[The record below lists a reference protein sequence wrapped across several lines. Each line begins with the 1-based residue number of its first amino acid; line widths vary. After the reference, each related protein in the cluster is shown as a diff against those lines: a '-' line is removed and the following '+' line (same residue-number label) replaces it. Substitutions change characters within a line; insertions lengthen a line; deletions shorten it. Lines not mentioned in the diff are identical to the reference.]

1 MLRTKLFQAF
11 AALVLIFGL
20 LSGFIGVRII
30 KNRVINE
37 AQNQVQQNLGSAW
50 SIYDAKLNELETIL
64 KLIAGKKAVVDTS
77 LSQQWDS
84 IDIKQRLEAI
94 KKNFGLDFLGLVSP
108 EGQVVLRA
116 APPFNNGD
124 LKLQDMTVAKAL
136 RGESVIG
143 TELMSG
149 VDLEKEAAGL
159 AEQAFLVIEDTP
171 YARPTPKKEDDRG
184 MVLIGAVPIIKGTQ
198 LLGAIYGGILL
209 NRNHDLVDRIQ
220 NVIFK
225 AGTYKGKPT
234 GTATIFLHD
243 NRIATTVRLA
253 NGNRAIGTRVSK
265 EVADR
270 VLDNGLPWVGRAYVV
285 NDQYLTAYDPIRD
298 LDGKVIGMMYVG
310 ILERPFQDLG
320 RSIIARFA
328 RLTLYG
334 LAASLVLAFFIAG
347 RLARPIHR
355 LVEETNRMHRGEPHT
370 PVPYNASCMEI
381 ESLIVAFNEM
391 AGTLEEREARL
402 KEVNTSL
409 RALNQNYMDMLRFVS
424 HELKSPIASVLNYT
438 YLLKEQTLGPL
449 TDKQEK
455 AITSIESNSNR
466 IVEMVRHYLNLSR
479 IETGEL
485 KPHLT
490 RVDVL
495 NDVAKPLLENY
506 SGDIESQRMRVDNR
520 IAPDAVLNADL
531 NMVREVFENL
541 ISNAIKYGREGGILT
556 LESSKAE
563 NMIRFAVRNEGEGVP
578 EDKLDKVFEK
588 FTRLDSGPATA
599 QARGTGLGL
608 FITRTI
614 VEAHGGKIV
623 VESKAG
629 EWIEFRFSLPA
640 A

>member
-20 LSGFIGVRII
+20 LSGFIGIRII

-50 SIYDAKLNELETIL
+50 SIYDAKLNEVETIL
-64 KLIAGKKAVVDTS
+64 KLVAGKKAVIDTS
-77 LSQQWDS
+77 LAQQWDS
-84 IDIKQRLEAI
+84 LDIKQRLESI
-94 KKNFGLDFLGLVSP
+94 KKNFNLDFLGLVAP
-108 EGQVVLRA
+108 DGQVVLRA
-116 APPFNNGD
+116 APPYNNGD
-124 LKLQDMTVAKAL
+124 LKLQDKTIARAL

-171 YARPTPKKEDDRG
+171 YARPSPKKDDDRG
-184 MVLIGAVPIIKGTQ
+184 MVMVGAVPIIKGTQ
-198 LLGAIYGGILL
+198 LLGVIYGGILL
-209 NRNHDLVDRIQ
+209 NRNHELVDRIQ
-220 NVIFK
+220 DVIFK

-270 VLDNGLPWVGRAYVV
+270 VLDNGLSWVGRAYVV

-298 LDGKVIGMMYVG
+298 PEGKIIGMLYVG

-320 RSIIARFA
+320 RSIIVRFA

-334 LAASLVLAFFIAG
+334 LAASLLLAFFIAG
-347 RLARPIHR
+347 RLARPIHC

-370 PVPYNASCMEI
+370 PVPHDATCMEI

-402 KEVNTSL
+402 KEVNASL

-438 YLLKEQTLGPL
+438 YLLKEKTLGPL

-455 AITSIESNSNR
+455 AVTSIESNSNR

-485 KPHLT
+485 KPHLAH
-490 RVDVL
+490 VKVLGDV
-495 NDVAKPLLENY
+495 VGPLLENY
-506 SGDIESQRMRVDNR
+506 SGDIEARRIKVDNR
-520 IAPDAVLNADL
+520 IAPEAVLNADL

-541 ISNAIKYGREGGILT
+541 ISNAIKYGREGGALT
-556 LESSKAE
+556 LQSSKTDG
-563 NMIRFAVRNEGEGVP
+563 MIRFTVRNEGEGIP
-578 EDKLDKVFEK
+578 ENKLDNVFEK
-588 FTRLDSGPATA
+588 FTRLDSGSAA
-599 QARGTGLGL
+599 VQARGTGLGL
-608 FITRTI
+608 FITRYI
-614 VEAHGGKIV
+614 VEAHGGKITAH
-623 VESKAG
+623 SKAG
-629 EWIEFRFSLPA
+629 EWVEFQFDLPVA
-640 A
+640 